1 MAIESINAYYTTK
14 AMYDGKLRVT
24 GVPLSDSKQLI
35 AVAMR
40 KDNAALIAEGQ
51 QGYRSDAFRRLA
63 RWDGKEMVRRHGD
76 HCEAMMRA
84 QPPRRCAAAKLR

>member
-40 KDNAALIAEGQ
+40 KDNAALISEVDKGI
-51 QGYRSDAFRRLA
+51 
-63 RWDGKEMVRRHGD
+63 
-76 HCEAMMRA
+76 EAMRA
-84 QPPRRCAAAKLR
+84 DGSLDQIAKKWFGDTAIIAKP